1 MIDLAILGV
10 LAEHDLHGYEIRKR
24 LEELLG
30 SRLAVSFG
38 SIYPALARLERK
50 ELVKAVTYEKAPL
63 PATPMSGS
71 LTGELAAFRVNPS
84 SLDEPKRGS
93 RGKKVYG
100 ITTRGR
106 ERLHELLVDPVEVSH
121 REFAVRIAFCHYLA
135 PTERLGLFERRRTE
149 LVEQRQQR
157 RRARRAGAPETGGP
171 NRYLRSLIEHETEV
185 ASADLAWLDRLI
197 EAERTAVTETPHET
211 PGGEPQS

>member
-10 LAEHDLHGYEIRKR
+10 LAEQDMHGYEIRKR

-38 SIYPALARLERK
+38 SIYPALAKLERK
-50 ELVKAVTYEKAPL
+50 ELVKAVTYERAPV

-71 LTGELAAFRVNPS
+71 LTGELAAFQMNPS
-84 SLDEPKRGS
+84 SLDKPKRGS

-100 ITTRGR
+100 ITNRGR
-106 ERLHELLVDPVEVSH
+106 ERLHDLLVDTAEVSH
-121 REFAVRIAFCHYLA
+121 REFAVRVAFCHYLNPA
-135 PTERLGLFERRRTE
+135 ERLDLFERRRAE
-149 LVEQRQQR
+149 LVEQRRQG
-157 RRARRAGAPETGGP
+157 RRAHREGASEAGGP

-185 ASADLAWLDRLI
+185 ASADLAWLDGLI
-197 EAERTAVTETPHET
+197 EAERAAVEEPPHKS
-211 PGGEPQS
+211 PGGEPES